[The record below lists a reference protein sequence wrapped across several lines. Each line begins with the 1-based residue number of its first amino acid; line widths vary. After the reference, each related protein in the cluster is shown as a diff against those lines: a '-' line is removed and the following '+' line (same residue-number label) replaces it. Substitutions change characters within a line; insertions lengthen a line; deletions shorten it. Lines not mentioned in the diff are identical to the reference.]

1 MQDER
6 TPPSACDSSQK
17 HHMQS
22 LAEDDCKVL
31 NTETGTRTLPFER
44 KNKNSGMEDSQRF
57 KDHIETGCSNLA
69 GSSLT
74 GNSGNRHGL
83 RSNWQSVTAAW
94 AVATISTS
102 CLYHSHCTENWTVT
116 VCVREGVACM
126 LYMSECVLYM

>member
-22 LAEDDCKVL
+22 LAEDDYNVL
-31 NTETGTRTLPFER
+31 NMGTGTRTLPFER

-57 KDHIETGCSNLA
+57 KDHIETGRSSLA

-94 AVATISTS
+94 AVATIHFLPLPQSLHRKLDS
-102 CLYHSHCTENWTVT
+102 YC
-116 VCVREGVACM
+116 VCVRG
-126 LYMSECVLYM
+126 SCVYVVYV